1 VHIYISNK
9 NLPIVI
15 RKALL
20 LILLLI
26 NSYLA
31 FAGSDTL
38 TVRENE
44 VTLINRQHFKQID
57 DPSKKLTF
65 TDILKRPDFT
75 ESPTDL
81 PSLKVTNP
89 VVWLRM
95 HIKNKSNQAN
105 IPITLGSTI
114 IDSFDAYYQNKS
126 NSQITHLEPDQSDV
140 GYFSPKETIINC
152 TIQPD
157 STLTVYIRIQS
168 NSPNVIPIEVY
179 SENKYWESYSSKN
192 TGFGIFI
199 GIVLIMIFYNLFL
212 YVIVNDKSY
221 LYYVSYVA
229 FLTVSQGL
237 LHGYRIHFA
246 DALVLNNY
254 IIPIIRILLWLSITL
269 FVNEFLQLKNQYGRI
284 YKYYRF
290 LFYIWAIPL
299 IFITIGRFNIAYI
312 MISLFSTINSV
323 LLMVVGIWL
332 YRDGVKHA
340 KYFMFAWSSF
350 LLSVLISFGR
360 NKDILPYNSFTSNVV
375 LYGVALELVLF
386 AIALAD
392 KINFYRDQ
400 NNESQFLALKIA
412 KENEKLITEQN
423 IQLENMVLGRTKE
436 LLESNAN
443 LQGLIANLRSAQS
456 QLIETEKMASLGQLT
471 AGIAHEINNPINFVR
486 SNIKPLKLDFKD
498 IFDLL
503 DQYTI
508 AEIQADVDAYKA
520 PIEFKQKI
528 DLNFIKKEITDLLDG
543 IEEGASRTAEIVQS
557 LRAFSR
563 TDEVEL
569 KPADVNKSI
578 LNSLVLLRN
587 TIPYYIEITPVFDK
601 LEPINCYPGKLNQV
615 FMNVIHN
622 SIQAIIEK
630 KKHNKESI
638 LIQTKDYPDN
648 ISIEITDTGIG
659 MTEEVKQ
666 KMFDPFFTTK
676 DVGEGTGLGL
686 SIVFG
691 IIEKHKGAIDVTSKH
706 GKGTTIVIMIPKTL
720 S

>member
-1 VHIYISNK
+1 MKRV
-9 NLPIVI
+9 
-15 RKALL
+15 LL
-20 LILLLI
+20 FIFLFI
-26 NSYLA
+26 NGYFA

-38 TVRENE
+38 TIRENE
-44 VTLINRQHFKQID
+44 VILINHHYFKQIN

-65 TDILKRPDFT
+65 DSILKRTDFV

-81 PSLKVTNP
+81 PSLKVSNP
-89 VVWLRM
+89 VVWLKM
-95 HIKNKSNQAN
+95 EVKNNSNQTN
-105 IPITLGSTI
+105 IPITIGSTI
-114 IDSFDAYYQNKS
+114 IDSFDVFYQNKKTS
-126 NSQITHLEPDQSDV
+126 LITHLEPDQSDV
-140 GYFSPKETIINC
+140 GYFSPKETIINF
-152 TIQPD
+152 TIQPN
-157 STLTVYIRIQS
+157 STQTIYIRIQS

-212 YVIVNDKSY
+212 YFIIKDKSY
-221 LYYVSYVA
+221 LYYVCYVS
-229 FLTVSQGL
+229 LLSLSQGL
-237 LHGYRIHFA
+237 LHGYRLHFA
-246 DALVLNNY
+246 DALILNSY
-254 IIPIIRILLWLSITL
+254 VTPMVRVLLWLSITL
-269 FVNEFLQLKNQYGRI
+269 FVNQFLQLKKQYKHI
-284 YKYYRF
+284 YKYFRI
-290 LFYIWAIPL
+290 LFFIWAVPVL
-299 IFITIGRFNIAYI
+299 FILIGRTNIAYTIITVCSTTSSILLLI
-312 MISLFSTINSV
+312 M
-323 LLMVVGIWL
+323 GIWL
-332 YRDGVKHA
+332 YRNGVKHA
-340 KYFMFAWSSF
+340 KFFMLAWSSF
-350 LLSVLISFGR
+350 LISILISVGR
-360 NKDILPYNSFTSNVV
+360 NKDILPYNSFTSNAL
-375 LYGVALELVLF
+375 LYGFVLELVLF

-400 NNESQFLALKIA
+400 NNDTQFFALQIA

-443 LQGLIANLRSAQS
+443 LQGLITNLKAAQS

-498 IFDLL
+498 LFDLL
-503 DQYTI
+503 DQYAAI
-508 AEIQADVDAYKA
+508 EHQPDLPEAFKA
-520 PIEFKQKI
+520 PIAFKQKI
-528 DLNFIKKEITDLLDG
+528 DLDFIRKEITDLLDG

-569 KPADVNKSI
+569 KPADINKSI

-601 LEPINCYPGKLNQV
+601 IEPINCYPGKLNQV

-648 ISIEITDTGIG
+648 ISIEITDTGAG

-691 IIEKHKGAIDVTSKH
+691 IIEKHKGAIDVASKR
-706 GKGTTIVIMIPKTL
+706 GKGTTVVIMLPKTL